1 MIWLTWR
8 QQRLETIIGAA
19 IAALVVIFLLKT
31 GSEMATAY
39 QHMGVSACVARN
51 TSPTA
56 CQNLV
61 NAFQTR
67 FASVTN
73 VITWLNFL
81 PLVLGVLLAAPLV
94 LDLEQGTNRLAWTQS
109 VTRRQW
115 LTVKLVLIVGASV
128 GAALG
133 LMAVMTWWNA
143 PLDHLGSRLNR
154 GQFDFEGIV
163 PVAYTVFATALC
175 LAAGSVLRR
184 AVPAIGI
191 TLAGYLAARVSLET
205 FVGYGYLPAVTEHV
219 PFGATPGD
227 PSPPTRADY
236 FINATASIPK
246 EVMRTCFGRSL
257 QPPPPGTAA
266 AQRVEACFG
275 QHGVFASVVYQPAGR
290 FWLFQGVESAVFLGA
305 AMVLLALAVWAIT
318 YRVT

>member
-8 QQRLETIIGAA
+8 QQRLETMIGGG
-19 IAALVVIFLLKT
+19 IVALVLIFLLKT
-31 GSEMATAY
+31 GSDMASAY
-39 QHMGVSACVARN
+39 RHTGISACIARDA
-51 TSPTA
+51 SPGA
-56 CQNLV
+56 CQNLA

-73 VITWLNFL
+73 IITWLNFL

-94 LDLEQGTNRLAWTQS
+94 LDLEQGTHRLAWTQS
-109 VTRRQW
+109 ATRQQW
-115 LTVKLVLIVGASV
+115 LTVKLVFIVGASTV
-128 GAALG
+128 AALG
-133 LMAVMTWWNA
+133 LMAIMTWWNT
-143 PLDHLGSRLNR
+143 PLVHLGSRLNR

-163 PVAYTVFATALC
+163 PVAYTVFAAALC
-175 LAAGSVLRR
+175 LAAGSLLRR

-191 TLAGYLAARVSLET
+191 TLAGYLAARVSIET
-205 FVGYGYLPAVTEHV
+205 FVGYSYLPPVTKHV
-219 PFGATPGD
+219 PFGSTPGD
-227 PSPPTRADY
+227 PSPPTRADF

-246 EVMRTCFGRSL
+246 EVMRTCFGHTL

-266 AQRVEACFG
+266 AHEVASCFG

-290 FWLFQGVESAVFLGA
+290 FWLFQAVESAIFLVPA
-305 AMVLLALAVWAIT
+305 VVLLALAVWLIR